1 MIFQDRQN
9 LSVDKQTKGLR
20 AIPNTKTCP
29 LLEEHYIMPNIV
41 EKKEKKPSKKEVI
54 TDIENLDT
62 EKRFDIKS
70 LMRTN
75 ID

>member
-1 MIFQDRQN
+1 
-9 LSVDKQTKGLR
+9 
-20 AIPNTKTCP
+20 
-29 LLEEHYIMPNIV
+29 MPNIV

-75 ID
+75 IDNLIGIRNLLRGVS